1 MKFLTFTLLLNI
13 STLLAFH
20 DILPEQLNRIDPTY
34 LYYLK
39 ELNEPKGD
47 HSKGEIEIVLDPA
60 DIGKIQRMQKEML
73 IQKGLSNTK
82 AAQFSRI
89 GIVAEDQYIVWFRDA
104 VYFPKKIAGTYDRI
118 LWKNSFKNKSSG
130 VAVLPILPSG
140 DIVLNLNYRHST
152 RSWEL
157 ELPRGAI
164 EGSETDEQAAIREL
178 QEETGFEVES
188 IASLG
193 KMAPDTS
200 ILSSIIPVF
209 IGFVSKEGTADQEF
223 SEAIASTPSFSK
235 KEIKAGLIAGALE
248 VTLNGKKEL
257 VPLRDP
263 FLTFA
268 LFQAEAR
275 ELL

>member
-1 MKFLTFTLLLNI
+1 MKFLTFALLLNI
-13 STLLAFH
+13 SNLLAFH
-20 DILPEQLNRIDPTY
+20 DILPEQLNGVDPTY

-47 HSKGEIEIVLDPA
+47 YQRGEIEIVLDPS
-60 DIGKIQRMQKEML
+60 DISKIQDMQKERL
-73 IQKGLSNTK
+73 IQKGFSHTK
-82 AAQFSRI
+82 AAQCSRI
-89 GIVAEDQYIVWFRDA
+89 GIIAEDQYIVWLRDA
-104 VYFPKKIAGTYDRI
+104 VYFPKKIGGTYDRI
-118 LWKNSFKNKSSG
+118 IWKNHFKNKSSG

-188 IASLG
+188 IVSLG
-193 KMAPDTS
+193 KMAPDTG

-209 IGFVSKEGTADQEF
+209 IGFVSKEGAPHQEF
-223 SEAIASTPSFSK
+223 SEAIASSPSFTK
-235 KEIKAGLIAGALE
+235 KELKAGLVAGALE
-248 VTLNGKKEL
+248 VNLNGKKEL

-275 ELL
+275 EIL